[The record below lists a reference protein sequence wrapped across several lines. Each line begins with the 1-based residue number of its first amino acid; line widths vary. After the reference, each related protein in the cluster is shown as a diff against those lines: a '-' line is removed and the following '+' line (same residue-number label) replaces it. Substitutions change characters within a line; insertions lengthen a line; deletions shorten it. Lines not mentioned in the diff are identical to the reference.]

1 MIVCRLLP
9 VTCYSRKAG
18 VAGESAGPMTLVPLA
33 SWDDQLEPGDLMLT
47 YLGSPVLPQVTAL
60 RVQVGT
66 GNLGGLC

>member
-1 MIVCRLLP
+1 
-9 VTCYSRKAG
+9 
-18 VAGESAGPMTLVPLA
+18 MTLVPLA

-60 RVQVGT
+60 RVQMGT